1 VDKYDLFS
9 TAFYFAGKTQH
20 LHSLFNH
27 PQSVAN
33 TVQYGTENEA
43 HNISARCCRILSSLH
58 FIKTSSQINH
68 EVVLEFNCGDGGAGV
83 AVSG

>member
-9 TAFYFAGKTQH
+9 TAFYFAGKPSTCIHFSTIHKVLQI
-20 LHSLFNH
+20 
-27 PQSVAN
+27 
-33 TVQYGTENEA
+33 QYGTENEA

-58 FIKTSSQINH
+58 FIITSSQINH

-83 AVSG
+83 VVSG